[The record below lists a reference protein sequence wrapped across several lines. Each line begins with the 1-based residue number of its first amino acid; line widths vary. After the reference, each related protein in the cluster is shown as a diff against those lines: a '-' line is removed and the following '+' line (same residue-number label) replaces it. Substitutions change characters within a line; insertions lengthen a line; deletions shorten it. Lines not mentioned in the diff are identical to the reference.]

1 MYQYVTMDWNVRR
14 KNKTSLFDWELKRF
28 NCKSFHWLK
37 YLGIWYVMIDYY
49 ILTVHNHYTSFLGTV
64 STKDF
69 GLNR

>member
-14 KNKTSLFDWELKRF
+14 KNKTSLFDRELKRF
-28 NCKSFHWLK
+28 DCKSFHWLK